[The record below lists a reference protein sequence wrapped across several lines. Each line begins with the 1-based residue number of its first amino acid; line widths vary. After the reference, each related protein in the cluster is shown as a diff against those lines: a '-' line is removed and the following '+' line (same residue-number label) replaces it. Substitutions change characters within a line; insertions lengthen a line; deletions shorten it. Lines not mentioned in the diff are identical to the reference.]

1 VKDCIA
7 NIYVSTILI
16 STFTLQCKFMRAVVA
31 QSFFSAVMWQ
41 VYL

>member
-1 VKDCIA
+1 
-7 NIYVSTILI
+7 
-16 STFTLQCKFMRAVVA
+16 MRAVVA